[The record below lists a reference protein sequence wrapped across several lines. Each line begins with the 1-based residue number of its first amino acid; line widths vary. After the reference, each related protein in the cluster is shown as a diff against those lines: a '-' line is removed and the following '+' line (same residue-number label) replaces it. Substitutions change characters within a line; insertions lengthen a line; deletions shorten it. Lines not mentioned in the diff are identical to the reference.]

1 MLEGVYT
8 GRERFGGIVRENGA
22 GGLEDDFTLI
32 VALVNV
38 VDGYPGEL
46 FMGIDN
52 GLVHRG
58 AIVPFAPVFGE

>member
-1 MLEGVYT
+1 MLEGVYA
-8 GRERFGGIVRENGA
+8 GRERFGRIVWEDGA

-38 VDGYPGEL
+38 VDGYPGKF

-58 AIVPFAPVFGE
+58 AIVPFAPVFWE